1 MGTVHVENEVIV
13 HYELNRIVLDMVF
26 APSRKIMEQ
35 KDAKK
40 TVLSQTTQSIE
51 TCICNTS

>member
-1 MGTVHVENEVIV
+1 MSTVHVENEVIV

-40 TVLSQTTQSIE
+40 IVLSQATQSIE
-51 TCICNTS
+51 NCNIS